1 MDSEMDIER
10 RWNARIPLQLH
21 AALYYS
27 GLGIVKCDTRDIS
40 MDGALVVTGRVILN
54 QDASLDI
61 ILCSGDE
68 NKAEQCRLKANVT
81 RLTADGAGISFR
93 DLSPENYRFLQSI
106 MDAAAS
112 NTNQPVAKVFTQS

>member
-1 MDSEMDIER
+1 METNRDIER
-10 RWNARIPLQLH
+10 RWNARIPLTLH

-61 ILCSGDE
+61 ILCGQDE
-68 NKAEQCRLKANVT
+68 NKAEQCRLKANVA
-81 RLTADGAGISFR
+81 RLTSDGAGICFR
-93 DLSPENYRFLQSI
+93 DLSPENYRFLQFMMDTAANNTQSI
-106 MDAAAS
+106 
-112 NTNQPVAKVFTQS
+112 AKVFSQS